1 MLEFATLIIAQNIET
16 VNGVWLFVIGVLE
29 IHISIT
35 MKEVNFLCRKRKP
48 QRIKSSPIPVGI
60 GISSTAT

>member
-35 MKEVNFLCRKRKP
+35 MKEVNILCRKRK
-48 QRIKSSPIPVGI
+48 PVGI
-60 GISSTAT
+60 GISSIAT